1 MPVGEIASN
10 IPDSDVMR
18 EVEEC
23 EQQCME
29 IYVILSELKKR
40 VGELLSVTESN
51 LKLSRL
57 SKLLK
62 TS

>member
-1 MPVGEIASN
+1 MPST

-29 IYVILSELKKR
+29 IYTILSELKKR
-40 VGELLSVTESN
+40 VGELISVSN
-51 LKLSRL
+51 YH
-57 SKLLK
+57 
-62 TS
+62 TH